1 MGMENDH
8 NAEDVRFAIPDIE
21 GQYALLYIT
30 AGNHS
35 DVIRLN
41 KGVWTPSRTHT
52 QTPARYAGYIERR
65 SGNDIVWHSEPFELV
80 VDNLPAAADK
90 LRKAY
95 PTLLDQVAEKAQQV
109 ETDAEEVSRKAAVV
123 EDFTGALDSISV
135 EVTQVE
141 SGDPADGSATISKE
155 DGVRFSFHIPQGKQ
169 GERGEQGLRGER
181 GETGKG
187 FTILGYYPT
196 LAALQSAIPAPGI
209 GDAYGVG
216 TEAPYNIYV
225 YSEGSWVNNGPLQ
238 GAKGDKGDK
247 GDAFVYSDFTSEQL
261 AALVGPKG
269 DTGADGAKGDK
280 GDKGDTGAQ
289 GAQGPQGEK
298 GPAGYTPVKGTDYF
312 TDADKQELVNAVLAS
327 LTNAEEVSY

>member
-1 MGMENDH
+1 MKTIKFRGRTPEPRSITVGMENDH

-41 KGVWTPSRTHT
+41 CGVWTPSRTHT
-52 QTPARYAGYIERR
+52 QTPERYAGYIERR

-80 VDNLPAAADK
+80 VDNLPAAAEK

-109 ETDAEEVSRKAAVV
+109 EVDAEEVSKKAAAV
-123 EDFTGALDSISV
+123 EDFTDALDSISV

-141 SGDPADGSATISKE
+141 SDVPADGSATISKE

-169 GERGEQGLRGER
+169 GERGEQGLHGER

-187 FTILGYYPT
+187 LTILGYYAS
-196 LAALQSAIPAPGI
+196 LAALQAAVTAPDI

-216 TEAPYNIYV
+216 AEAPYDICV
-225 YSEGSWVNNGPLQ
+225 FAEIGWVNNGPIQ
-238 GAKGDKGDK
+238 GPAGERG
-247 GDAFVYSDFTSEQL
+247 E
-261 AALVGPKG
+261 
-269 DTGADGAKGDK
+269 
-280 GDKGDTGAQ
+280 
-289 GAQGPQGEK
+289 QGPQGIQ
-298 GPAGYTPVKGTDYF
+298 GPQGPQGVQGEQGAAGEDGYTPQRGTDYW
-312 TDADKQELVNAVLAS
+312 TAADKQEIIDSVLAA
-327 LTNAEEVSY
+327 LPAAEGVSF